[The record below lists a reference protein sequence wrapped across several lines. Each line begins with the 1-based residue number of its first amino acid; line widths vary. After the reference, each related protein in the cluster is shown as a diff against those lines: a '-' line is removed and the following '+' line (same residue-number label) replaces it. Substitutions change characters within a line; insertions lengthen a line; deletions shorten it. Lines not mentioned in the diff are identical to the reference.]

1 MTHHVQECLDS
12 GMDAH
17 VAKPIRPEVLFAAIH
32 QALSGDDEVEATAPL
47 AEAG

>member
-1 MTHHVQECLDS
+1 MTHHVQECLDA

-32 QALSGDDEVEATAPL
+32 QALSGEVEGDAPALL
-47 AEAG
+47 AEAS